1 MSAEESPV
9 ATSPANT
16 VKPKPESMESTP
28 SAQSKAPNA
37 KPGNTKTPATS
48 APEGG
53 KLSAAELKKRA
64 KEEKAARR
72 AAAVQNKAGAESA
85 TPAAAVAGQKG
96 EAAKGGKAQPKKGAE
111 VRNLP
116 VRGGPA
122 KSAPVEQVPK
132 VEDKTVD
139 LFRHLYKPRTASI
152 AGAGKDVH
160 PAILALGLQMSNYT
174 ICGSCARLVATLQA
188 FKRVVESYKTPVGA
202 SLTRHFIP
210 HVLSPQIE
218 YLASC
223 RPLSVSMGNAIRWL
237 KLEIS
242 KIDPDLSEADAKES
256 VCDAIDVFMRERVT
270 FADKVIAD
278 TTAEKIRDGDVILTY
293 AKSSLVQRAL
303 AKAHEMGKKFRV
315 IVVDSRPLHEG
326 KHLASALVSLGIEVK
341 YCLIQGLSHNIQ
353 DVTKVLLGAHA
364 MMTNGRLYSRIG
376 TALVA
381 MEASEADKPVIVLCE
396 TIKFSDRVAL
406 DSIVHNEI
414 APANELVI
422 AGGPLE
428 NWMDVKKLQLCNPM
442 YDVTPAEYIQM
453 IVTESGNI
461 PTTSVPV
468 LHRLGNEAQ

>member
-1 MSAEESPV
+1 MPAEESPV
-9 ATSPANT
+9 VASPVNT
-16 VKPKPESMESTP
+16 VKPKPESTESTP

-37 KPGNTKTPATS
+37 KPGNPKTPATS

-72 AAAVQNKAGAESA
+72 AAAVQNKAGAESG

-96 EAAKGGKAQPKKGAE
+96 EAVKGGKVQPKKGAE

-116 VRGGPA
+116 
-122 KSAPVEQVPK
+122 
-132 VEDKTVD
+132 
-139 LFRHLYKPRTASI
+139 
-152 AGAGKDVH
+152 
-160 PAILALGLQMSNYT
+160 
-174 ICGSCARLVATLQA
+174 A

-293 AKSSLVQRAL
+293 AKSSLVQRA
-303 AKAHEMGKKFRV
+303 
-315 IVVDSRPLHEG
+315 PLHEG

-442 YDVTPAEYIQM
+442 YDVTPAE
-453 IVTESGNI
+453 
-461 PTTSVPV
+461 
-468 LHRLGNEAQ
+468 LGNEAQ